1 MKVFDS
7 IKSKNIDELAEWLN
21 KYGVQDYSPWDNWF
35 YNKYCSE
42 CDPIEKTDG
51 IYENEYTW
59 CELNCNKCKYF
70 QSMKEAP
77 WGKQLVKM
85 WLESEDTDGV

>member
-1 MKVFDS
+1 MIVFDS
-7 IKSKNIDELAEWLN
+7 IKSKNIDELAEWIN

-35 YNKYCSE
+35 YNKYCNDCE
-42 CDPIEKTDG
+42 PIVKTDG
-51 IYENEYTW
+51 IYEKEYTW

-70 QSMKEAP
+70 QSMEEAP

-85 WLESEDTDGV
+85 WLESEDVDGV